1 MDVQIRQA
9 MFGDE
14 AALADLGTQLGYASQ
29 ADQVVHRL
37 AQLPSGGHRV
47 LVAVV
52 ERAVVGWIHVSRMP
66 TLLLDDSAEILGFV
80 VDQHWRGQGIGSTL
94 LRAAEKWAISEGCP
108 MMWVRANIVRQRAH
122 EFYFQN
128 GFRHVKTSLTL
139 VKEL

>member
-1 MDVQIRQA
+1 
-9 MFGDE
+9 
-14 AALADLGTQLGYASQ
+14 
-29 ADQVVHRL
+29 
-37 AQLPSGGHRV
+37 
-47 LVAVV
+47 
-52 ERAVVGWIHVSRMP
+52 
-66 TLLLDDSAEILGFV
+66 V